1 MMTNPTYKNIIDD
14 MVQQQNQEKK
24 EEKIENTR
32 NRNMRMAGIINDYLL
47 HECGCEIIITG
58 GLSVEFYT
66 DGQYTTQDID
76 IITVAEKELNQILFK
91 FEISQ
96 NRKILGTRT
105 IGIDL
110 RISC

>member
-14 MVQQQNQEKK
+14 MVQQQNQEKI

-47 HECGCEIIITG
+47 HECDCEIIITG

-76 IITVAEKELNQILFK
+76 IITVYLK
-91 FEISQ
+91 
-96 NRKILGTRT
+96 
-105 IGIDL
+105 
-110 RISC
+110 RITLKKAKKDIPCYN